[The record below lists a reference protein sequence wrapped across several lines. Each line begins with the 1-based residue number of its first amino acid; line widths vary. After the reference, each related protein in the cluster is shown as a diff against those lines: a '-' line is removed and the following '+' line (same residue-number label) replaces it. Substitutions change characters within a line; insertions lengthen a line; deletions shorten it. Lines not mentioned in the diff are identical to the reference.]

1 MPTEDPPK
9 MKIVCDSCG
18 AKYSIADEKVAGKV
32 FKIRCKKCSNTIVVR
47 GDSQEH
53 DDEEATRVFDHGAE
67 AVWHVVVDGQ
77 QQGAYAPV
85 QIAGLLNMARIDWD
99 AYVWKE
105 GFDSWLPLRQVD
117 ELVQAIGGEGPPAES
132 GDASAADE
140 ASSSVS
146 AEAPAEDDPF
156 ASAGGEFSGGSEAAP
171 AAASSS
177 GDLFGSSAAADPFG
191 GSASASP
198 FGEPSDDVVSSPAP
212 AAVSPKV
219 SEGQASMTGARN
231 ENSVLFSLSNL
242 QALATPGSSATPSA
256 ASVSRPAASAGAAQ
270 GDASG
275 LIDIRSL
282 ASANAAMSG
291 PRKESAEGAVD
302 DLLSVGTGASFGGG
316 LGGSSLLGGSSV
328 LGSSLLGGAVEE
340 PTVAAAPQVVAKS
353 SKVMPILGTISVL
366 GLGAA
371 VVFLIMRE
379 PPAPQVVVQE
389 KIIQVHA
396 PAPEPAAVAAN
407 AAPTTAEPAKAPEPE
422 EKPTAKATSPSS
434 GSGSRRTKSS
444 DSSSAAGESAP
455 TPSSMTSTANKD
467 IGSLLDTAVSRPK
480 ATSSPSSSS
489 SGGAPDLPDR
499 SSVGSALSSVAG
511 TARAC
516 GNGTEGT
523 ARASVTF
530 SGSTGAVSNVS
541 VSGVPDPVAKCVER
555 AVKGVKVP
563 PFKQSSF
570 NVTYPYRVQ

>member
-1 MPTEDPPK
+1 

-366 GLGAA
+366 ALGAA

-389 KIIQVHA
+389 KIIQVQA

-407 AAPTTAEPAKAPEPE
+407 AAPSAAEPATAPEPE
-422 EKPTAKATSPSS
+422 EKTTAKPASS
-434 GSGSRRTKSS
+434 STSGSRRTKSS
-444 DSSSAAGESAP
+444 DSSSAAGDSAAS
-455 TPSSMTSTANKD
+455 TSSSSMTSTAGKGLD
-467 IGSLLDTAVSRPK
+467 SLLDTAVARPK
-480 ATSSPSSSS
+480 STTSTSTSSSS
-489 SGGAPDLPDR
+489 SGGLPDLPDR
-499 SSVGSALSSVAG
+499 TSVGRALSSVAA
-511 TARAC
+511 TVRVC

-541 VSGVPDPVAKCVER
+541 VSGVPDPVGKCVER

-563 PFKQSSF
+563 PFKQSTF